1 MRIEKCR
8 TNLNQKRE
16 NSRNRLLCNH
26 AVVDVCNN
34 TASAEDRNCC
44 KVLRVRKVRE
54 SGVRGWKDQI
64 LLRVTSG
71 SYDHD
76 FLLRMRQFLLTVAF
90 PCRFAAPRSSTS
102 GRKEKRKAIGAR
114 ARSRQADD
122 IAVRRL
128 GVDWSSKLRSRSDPI
143 LQTTI
148 LIRSD
153 SEKCDSN
160 PILIYKRKKFSC
172 IFWNLQPILVFYLW
186 FSFFLSVFSV

>member
-54 SGVRGWKDQI
+54 SAVGKI

-76 FLLRMRQFLLTVAF
+76 FLLRMRQILLTVAF

-128 GVDWSSKLRSRSDPI
+128 GVD
-143 LQTTI
+143 
-148 LIRSD
+148 
-153 SEKCDSN
+153 
-160 PILIYKRKKFSC
+160 
-172 IFWNLQPILVFYLW
+172 
-186 FSFFLSVFSV
+186 